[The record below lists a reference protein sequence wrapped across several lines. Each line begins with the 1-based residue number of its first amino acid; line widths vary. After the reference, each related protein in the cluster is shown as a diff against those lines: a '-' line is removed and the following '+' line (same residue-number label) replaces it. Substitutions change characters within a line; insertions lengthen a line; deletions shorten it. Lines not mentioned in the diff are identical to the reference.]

1 MNELVR
7 NVLMGA
13 AGAAGD
19 SIFVDDVFSTYLYR
33 GTGNQIV
40 INNGIDLSEE
50 GGLVWMKNRDTTYS
64 HFIFDT
70 ERGTT
75 KKLNTN
81 SNSGEGTE
89 TAGVNAF
96 NSNGFSIGTNG
107 TNDGAFN
114 HTSYDY
120 ASWTFRKAPGF
131 LDIVTYTGTG
141 SVINLSH
148 NLGCVPGCVM
158 IKKTSATDN
167 WSVYHRGLDDNAPE
181 DYWIALNGTFARMA
195 TANITWNSTKP
206 TSTHVTIG
214 AGDQNN
220 NTNGA
225 TYVAYIFAG
234 GASTAATARS
244 VDLDGNDWLTVPNS
258 SDFNTGSGDFT
269 IEAWIKP
276 DASATSYNAIWSY
289 GNPHEIMWRL
299 DGSAEKIQASFKG
312 TEGGSYVVELAST
325 GTDSQRTP
333 RGQWSHVAIVRN
345 GNNFNL
351 YLNGNLADNATY
363 SGSIAGAASDSGQVG
378 NYIATGNPST
388 YPFKGFISNFR
399 FVKGTAVYTSSFR
412 PPTEPLTNI
421 TNTKL
426 LCCNNSSV
434 TGSTVAPS
442 STNTYSINV
451 TASSSSAYTLSGNDR
466 NGSVSGNNVTVTAN
480 VGDTLNFAVNASG
493 HPFYIRVSNGG
504 YNVSTPAATGQ
515 GSQSGTVSWTPNT
528 AGSFVYQCGNHSG
541 MIGTITINAASG
553 SITAN
558 GDPTAST
565 HVPFDDPEGFQFG
578 EGGNQNIIKCGNYT
592 GNGSSL
598 DVELGF
604 EPSWVMIKSSTET
617 YNWIMSDVMRGLP
630 AIGDG
635 RGLFANTNNAE
646 FNYGSVARPRA
657 TGFNVTETQANNNG
671 SKFIYIAI
679 RRPDGLVGKPAEA
692 GTDVFATDTGS
703 GSSAGPEYDSGF
715 PVDFAI
721 HRTIASTNDWW
732 TSAKLIRGKHLETNN
747 TGAQSTSD
755 AADYVFDY
763 NDGWYKNG
771 YGSGV
776 QSWMWKR
783 HAGFDVVAYK
793 GNSVF
798 ASNGGHAIAHNLSKT
813 PEMIWVKDR
822 DQSSNW
828 HVFHKDLTGN
838 NILILNLSAGTSG
851 TGGDSDDFVSVS
863 STHFTIG
870 YENAMNNSSRNY
882 LAMLFASVDGI
893 SKVGSYSGTGSAGHV
908 ITTGFTPRFL
918 IIKTTN
924 ASNSWF
930 VYDSV
935 RGLGAGA
942 DPYLQLENT
951 NTQGGTSDDV
961 FATSSTGFTINQ
973 NYPSVNASGQNYIY
987 YAHA

>member
-13 AGAAGD
+13 AGAAD
-19 SIFVDDVFSTYLYR
+19 ASTFVDDVFSTYLYEETGSTVTVNNSVDMSKGGMVWFKNREAADDHALIDTVR
-33 GTGNQIV
+33 GGTKVLHSNNNNAQSTQSGAITSFN
-40 INNGIDLSEE
+40 NNGFTIGNYGTIN
-50 GGLVWMKNRDTTYS
+50 GG
-64 HFIFDT
+64 
-70 ERGTT
+70 
-75 KKLNTN
+75 
-81 SNSGEGTE
+81 SNKD
-89 TAGVNAF
+89 V
-96 NSNGFSIGTNG
+96 
-107 TNDGAFN
+107 
-114 HTSYDY
+114 

-131 LDIVTYTGTG
+131 FDVVQYSGDNSDAKTFSHSLG
-141 SVINLSH
+141 SIPGLIIIKTINDSAANWTIYH
-148 NLGCVPGCVM
+148 RDVGFTNGFIFQDYQAQFASPIEAVSNTTFTV
-158 IKKTSATDN
+158 TSAENVTGEN
-167 WSVYHRGLDDNAPE
+167 YIVYL
-181 DYWIALNGTFARMA
+181 
-195 TANITWNSTKP
+195 
-206 TSTHVTIG
+206 
-214 AGDQNN
+214 
-220 NTNGA
+220 
-225 TYVAYIFAG
+225 FAG
-234 GASTAATARS
+234 GESTAATARS
-244 VDLDGNDWLTVPNS
+244 VDFDGNDRLVIPAT
-258 SDFNTGSGDFT
+258 SDLSLNTNDFT
-269 IEAWIKP
+269 FECWVYPTTYGEIVGAFNGNPNYKGWLISLDFSGPTGKMALWLS
-276 DASATSYNAIWSY
+276 DGGSSYNQFHS
-289 GNPHEIMWRL
+289 N
-299 DGSAEKIQASFKG
+299 S
-312 TEGGSYVVELAST
+312 VVPL
-325 GTDSQRTP
+325 
-333 RGQWSHVAIVRN
+333 GQWSHVAFTKSGTN
-345 GNNFNL
+345 YTF
-351 YLNGNLADNATY
+351 YLNGVQD
-363 SGSIAGAASDSGQVG
+363 GSFTSSITPLDSEQDI
-378 NYIATGNPST
+378 YIAADTNPTSQRYLTG
-388 YPFKGFISNFR
+388 KISNLR
-399 FVKGTAVYTSSFR
+399 ITKQVLYTTSFK
-412 PPTEPLTNI
+412 PSTEPLTTTSQGATASNV
-421 TNTKL
+421 KL

-442 STNTYSINV
+442 SANTYSINV

-504 YNVSTPAATGQ
+504 YNVSTPAATNQ

-924 ASNSWF
+924 ASNNWF

-942 DPYLQLENT
+942 DPYLQLDTSNA
-951 NTQGGTSDDV
+951 QGGTSDDV